1 MDAMYDE
8 RLSAPA
14 VLWLLP
20 VGCGISFMLV
30 LLVFSPIAALLGLVA
45 GGVGGAVL
53 LSSYGSPR
61 IRVTQGHLLAG
72 EAKIPVTALGEAEPL
87 DREAAF
93 AWRTTKADARAFM
106 LMRGYIPTALR
117 VVVTDPEDPTP
128 YLYLSTRTPDRL
140 AAALEAARQDA
151 ATASK

>member
-1 MDAMYDE
+1 MVAMYDE

-20 VGCGISFMLV
+20 AGLGISFMLV

-45 GGVGGAVL
+45 GGVAGAVL

-61 IRVTQGHLLAG
+61 IRIAQGHLLAG
-72 EAKIPVTALGEAEPL
+72 EAKIPVSALGAAESL
-87 DREAAF
+87 DKDEAF
-93 AWRTTKADARAFM
+93 AWRTRKADARAFM
-106 LMRGYIPTALR
+106 LLRGYIPTALR
-117 VVVTDPEDPTP
+117 VEVTDPDDPTP

-151 ATASK
+151 ATASA

>member
-8 RLSAPA
+8 RLSAPT

-20 VGCGISFMLV
+20 VGLGISFMLV
-30 LLVFSPIAALLGLVA
+30 LLIFSPIAALLGLVA

-72 EAKIPVTALGEAEPL
+72 EAKIPVSALGTAEVL
-87 DREAAF
+87 DRDEAF
-93 AWRTTKADARAFM
+93 AWRTRKADARAFM
-106 LMRGYIPTALR
+106 LLRGYIPTALR
-117 VVVTDPEDPTP
+117 VEVTDPDDPTP

-140 AAALEAARQDA
+140 AAALDAAR
-151 ATASK
+151 

>member
-1 MDAMYDE
+1 MGPMYDE

-20 VGCGISFMLV
+20 VGSGLSMMLI
-30 LLVFSPIAALLGLVA
+30 LLVFGPVPALLGLVV
-45 GGVGGAVL
+45 GGVGASVL

-61 IRVTQGHLLAG
+61 IRIVQGHLVAG
-72 EAKIPVTALGEAEPL
+72 QARVPLSALGGAEVL

-106 LMRGYIPTALR
+106 LLRGYIPTALR
-117 VVVTDPEDPTP
+117 VEVTDPDDPTP
-128 YLYLSTRTPDRL
+128 YLYLSTRTPQRL
-140 AAALEAARQDA
+140 ADALQAAR
-151 ATASK
+151 

>member
-1 MDAMYDE
+1 MDPMYDE

-14 VLWLLP
+14 ALWLLP
-20 VGCGISFMLV
+20 VGLGISFMLV
-30 LLVFSPIAALLGLVA
+30 LLIFSPIAALLGLVA

-72 EAKIPVTALGEAEPL
+72 EAKIPVSALGKAEIL
-87 DREAAF
+87 DRDEAF
-93 AWRTTKADARAFM
+93 AWRTRKADARAFM
-106 LMRGYIPTALR
+106 LLRGYIHTALR
-117 VVVTDPEDPTP
+117 VEVTDPDDPTP

-140 AAALEAARQDA
+140 AAALDAAR
-151 ATASK
+151 